1 MTSPRPS
8 PIGEGVKKGK
18 TQIIPVGSII
28 IFKAISV
35 SFDFFEQTVGQFPIP
50 RFNTKT
56 NPDAWCYQP
65 SFHRFVFSIPRFII
79 FILDGIG
86 ATI

>member
-1 MTSPRPS
+1 PS

-35 SFDFFEQTVGQFPIP
+35 SFDFFEHILYSCLYLKIYHFLLSVIC
-50 RFNTKT
+50 FN
-56 NPDAWCYQP
+56 NIDYLC
-65 SFHRFVFSIPRFII
+65 S
-79 FILDGIG
+79 
-86 ATI
+86 